1 MSLIFFVHLFDDAHL
16 KIAASMNLAKIARE
30 EFTDAQ
36 LRVIG
41 QIKLD
46 LPPLDKFLFGSV
58 LGQNWGIPRLCVAGA
73 SDKNI
78 FSFLSRL
85 GWARRFSS

>member
-1 MSLIFFVHLFDDAHL
+1 MHLFDDAHL
-16 KIAASMNLAKIARE
+16 KFTASMNLAKIARE

-46 LPPLDKFLFGSV
+46 LPPLDKFLHGSV
-58 LGQNWGIPRLCVAGA
+58 LGQDCGIPRLCVAGA

-78 FSFLSRL
+78 FSFFSRL
-85 GWARRFSS
+85 GRAGWFSS